1 MIQKTALNKDA
12 KGGSEQNFLLTAVS
26 TQEGDEMDGFVS
38 KRSSVLCLAT
48 NKCSVGYTHKI
59 ISKHFEIHKYCHTL
73 FFFLLYFL
81 STLERKEMKMEARV
95 FKNDISQ
102 KKI

>member
-48 NKCSVGYTHKI
+48 DKCSVGYTHKI
-59 ISKHFEIHKYCHTL
+59 ISKHFEIHKFFVTL
-73 FFFLLYFL
+73 VFFFSFVLQP
-81 STLERKEMKMEARV
+81 
-95 FKNDISQ
+95 I
-102 KKI
+102 

>member
-1 MIQKTALNKDA
+1 MIQKTALNKNA
-12 KGGSEQNFLLTAVS
+12 KGDSEQNFLLTAVS

-59 ISKHFEIHKYCHTL
+59 ISKHFEIHKFFVTLVFFFSFL
-73 FFFLLYFL
+73 FFNF
-81 STLERKEMKMEARV
+81 
-95 FKNDISQ
+95 
-102 KKI
+102 